1 MGRRQP
7 FAVEIAGSAVSGA
20 LHWPPEHPEDDQA
33 AVVLLCHGLPTADE
47 RTDAL
52 FARITG
58 SLTEAGLAVA
68 EYSARRANL
77 PDGPNHQRLAVEMID
92 DASAVF
98 RWLVLR
104 DELDLTRVGVLGFS
118 LGAIV
123 AAGLAQRTDQIARL
137 CLLAPVTAEG
147 VLSGADRTGED
158 EYIRSLGADDA
169 VEGFLTDLDTLDSA
183 QSAAAHDRPTLIL
196 HGAADR
202 SAPPELS
209 FAYAGA
215 IELAGR
221 DVQHTL
227 VAHAD
232 HFFAADPSRT
242 ACVAQMSAFFAA
254 MNDGSDRKNRS

>member
-20 LHWPPEHPEDDQA
+20 LHWPPEDREGEPA
-33 AVVLLCHGLPTADE
+33 AVVLLCHGLPTAGKQ
-47 RTDAL
+47 TDAL
-52 FARITG
+52 FARITE
-58 SLTEAGLAVA
+58 SLTEAELVVA
-68 EYSARRANL
+68 EYSARRARL
-77 PDGPNHQRLAVEMID
+77 PDGSNHQRLAVETID

-137 CLLAPVTAEG
+137 CLLAPVTAEW
-147 VLSGADRTGED
+147 VLSGGDRTGED

-169 VEGFLTDLDTLDSA
+169 AEGFLTDLDTLDSA
-183 QSAAAHDRPTLIL
+183 HSAAAHDRPTLIL

-202 SAPPELS
+202 AAPSELS
-209 FAYAGA
+209 SAYAGA

-221 DVQHTL
+221 DVQHML
-227 VAHAD
+227 VAHGD
-232 HFFAADPSRT
+232 HFFTDDPGRA
-242 ACVAQMSAFFAA
+242 ACVAHVSAFFAA
-254 MNDGSDRKNRS
+254 MNDGSDRKNRA

>member
-7 FAVEIAGSAVSGA
+7 FAVEIAGSAVCGS
-20 LHWPPEHPEDDQA
+20 LHWPSEQHRDTPVA
-33 AVVLLCHGLPTADE
+33 AVLLVHGTPKPSAKTH
-47 RTDAL
+47 AL
-52 FARITG
+52 FEWITEAM
-58 SLTEAGLAVA
+58 TEAGLVVA
-68 EYSARRANL
+68 AYTARSFNTNDRSNT
-77 PDGPNHQRLAVEMID
+77 QRLAVEMID

-123 AAGLAQRTDQIARL
+123 AASLAQRTDQIARL

-147 VLSGADRTGED
+147 VLSGADRTGQD

-202 SAPPELS
+202 AAPPELS

-215 IELAGR
+215 IEFAGR

-242 ACVAQMSAFFAA
+242 ACVAHVSAFFAA

>member
-20 LHWPPEHPEDDQA
+20 LHWPPEHPEGESA
-33 AVVLLCHGLPTADE
+33 AVVLLCHGLPTAGK
-47 RTDAL
+47 RTGAL
-52 FARITG
+52 FGRITE

-77 PDGPNHQRLAVEMID
+77 PDGSNHQRLAVETID

-123 AAGLAQRTDQIARL
+123 AAGLAQRTDQLARL

-147 VLSGADRTGED
+147 VLNGAERNGED
-158 EYIRSLGADDA
+158 EYIKSLGADDA
-169 VEGFLTDLDTLDSA
+169 VEG
-183 QSAAAHDRPTLIL
+183 
-196 HGAADR
+196 
-202 SAPPELS
+202 
-209 FAYAGA
+209 
-215 IELAGR
+215 
-221 DVQHTL
+221 
-227 VAHAD
+227 
-232 HFFAADPSRT
+232 
-242 ACVAQMSAFFAA
+242 
-254 MNDGSDRKNRS
+254 DRKSVV